1 MQILMAL
8 LFLISWGVFAGL
20 LQKKDM
26 WAWICLYWLILTVK
40 NAVDFM
46 GAIR

>member
-1 MQILMAL
+1 MQILIAL
-8 LFLISWGVFAGL
+8 LMLISWGVFAGL

-40 NAVDFM
+40 NAVDLMVTF
-46 GAIR
+46 R